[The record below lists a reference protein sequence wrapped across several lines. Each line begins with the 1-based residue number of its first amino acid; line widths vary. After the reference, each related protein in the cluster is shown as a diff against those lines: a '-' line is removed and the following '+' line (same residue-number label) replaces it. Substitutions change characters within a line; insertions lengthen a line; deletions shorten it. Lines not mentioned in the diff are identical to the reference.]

1 MKKCRLRIDT
11 LIDAHCWIRRMDEKG
26 RFELDEVPKEN
37 KRSILSADGQKGKDR
52 GDFTKDCS
60 ENGMTTFE
68 KVAESNRIEGIY
80 REPTAEELVEHDR
93 VIELEDLTI
102 RDLEQFVA
110 VYQRNARLRV
120 HPGMDVRVGSHMP
133 PKGGEHIR
141 EMLEALLDDINGERI
156 DPWNAH
162 IQYESIHP
170 FTDGNGRSGRVIY
183 HWQMRNTRMADL
195 GFLHAFYY
203 QTLRNYRV
211 PRKIPRGPSARIR
224 GHAEGD
230 ERSVVGCP
238 EEAVMKYVVYKDPW
252 HGPGK
257 YEVRTEPGERTMAHC
272 SSREEA
278 KRIAHALNTK
288 PAWVSP
294 EELVER
300 AQAQAQPTVVTD
312 PEILSGMPVFAGS
325 RVPIDVVL
333 ACVDA
338 GNDMARIRRA
348 YPLVVTDEHIKAARA
363 YKASHPT
370 PEFWQEASAIAV
382 EYEGV
387 GDLIRMYAD
396 AGDDAERLSIVIDIG
411 ELMADIT
418 RAHP

>member
-1 MKKCRLRIDT
+1 
-11 LIDAHCWIRRMDEKG
+11 
-26 RFELDEVPKEN
+26 
-37 KRSILSADGQKGKDR
+37 
-52 GDFTKDCS
+52 
-60 ENGMTTFE
+60 MTTFE
-68 KVAESNRIEGIY
+68 KVAESNRIEGIE

-93 VIELEDLTI
+93 VMELENLTI
-102 RDLEQFVA
+102 RDIEKFVT
-110 VYQRNARLRV
+110 VYQRNAKLRV
-120 HPGMDVRVGSHMP
+120 NPGMDVRVGSYVP
-133 PKGGEHIR
+133 PKGGEHVR
-141 EMLEALLDDINGERI
+141 EMLVALLDDINGERI
-156 DPWNAH
+156 DAWNAH

-183 HWQMRNTRMADL
+183 HWQMRSTRMADL

-203 QTLRNYRV
+203 QTLQNCQT
-211 PRKIPRGPSARIR
+211 PRKIPRGSSSRIR
-224 GHAEGD
+224 GLADRGD
-230 ERSVVGCP
+230 SRSDVNCP
-238 EEAVMKYVVYKDPW
+238 EEAVKKYVVYKDPW
-252 HGPGK
+252 HGPAK

-272 SSREEA
+272 SSVDEA

-325 RVPIDVVL
+325 RVPIDMVL

-338 GNDMARIRRA
+338 GSDMARIRQA
-348 YPLVVTDEHIKAARA
+348 YPFVTDEHITAARA
-363 YKASHPT
+363 YKTSHPT

-396 AGDDAERLSIVIDIG
+396 AGDDAERLSIVIDIE
-411 ELMADIT
+411 ELMADIK